1 MALPPAPADAP
12 PVSGRPDLPPV
23 PLDPEAVGHD
33 RAGQIETRGIDVVPE
48 AERHGSAR
56 ELFVVWAASN
66 INYLYLV
73 LGGTLVLLGLTAWQA
88 MLVVV
93 AGNLFWALIGFLSV
107 SGARSGTPSSV
118 VTRTMFG
125 VRGNRVNV
133 AVVGWLICIAYE
145 AINLSIGALAGFALV
160 EQLGLPAGTVMKLAI
175 VAATAVVTL
184 AISVYGHAT
193 IVRASGWFTSVLL
206 LCMVVLAVCV
216 VRHADLSFVP
226 PGAPHGAGV
235 LAAAFTGLTIIASG
249 PLSWGTSADYAR
261 YLPSTTS
268 ARAVTGWTA
277 LGGFLPSVLLGGVGV
292 LAATSVDMTDP
303 QTSLGQLLPRWF
315 YPIFLLVIVLGSI
328 TNNVL
333 TAYSS
338 GLQLQAVGIR
348 ASRARTVLLDG
359 VVGVALA
366 GYALFVSNFIDTLS
380 GVLELSV
387 VLLAPSIAIY
397 ATDAAL
403 RGNRYDG
410 PELHDETPGSRF
422 WYRRGVNP
430 AGACA
435 QVLGSAAAV
444 LCVHSTAFTGPV
456 ASALGGTDLS
466 TVVGPLVAALV
477 YATLMTSRVNRSP
490 EVTP

>member
-1 MALPPAPADAP
+1 MAQPPAPTDAP
-12 PVSGRPDLPPV
+12 PVTARPASPDDAH
-23 PLDPEAVGHD
+23 DPAATAYD
-33 RAGQIETRGIDVVPE
+33 RAGRIETRGIDAVPE
-48 AERHGSAR
+48 AERHGRAR

-73 LGGTLVLLGLTAWQA
+73 LGGTLVLLGLTAGQA

-107 SGARSGTPSSV
+107 SGVRSGTPSSV
-118 VTRTMFG
+118 VTRALFG

-133 AVVGWLICIAYE
+133 AVAGWLICIAYE

-160 EQLGLPAGTVMKLAI
+160 EQLGLTAGVAVKLTI
-175 VAATAVVTL
+175 VAVTAVVTL

-193 IVRASGWFTSVLL
+193 IVRASGWFTAVLL
-206 LCMVVLAVCV
+206 VCMVVLAGCV
-216 VRHADLSFVP
+216 VRHADPSFVP

-235 LAAAFTGLTIIASG
+235 WAAAFTGLTIIASG

-268 ARAVTGWTA
+268 ARAVAGWTA

-292 LAATSVDMTDP
+292 LAATAVDMADP

-359 VVGVALA
+359 FVGVALTC
-366 GYALFVSNFIDTLS
+366 YALFVSNFIDTLS

-387 VLLAPSIAIY
+387 VVLAPSIAVY
-397 ATDAAL
+397 ATDALL

-410 PELHDETPGSRF
+410 AELHDETPGSRF

-430 AGACA
+430 AGACG
-435 QVLGSAAAV
+435 QLLGSAAAL
-444 LCVHSTAFTGPV
+444 LCVHSAAFTGPV
-456 ASALGGTDLS
+456 AAALGGADLS

-477 YATLMTSRVNRSP
+477 YAALMRGRVGVAR
-490 EVTP
+490 